1 MEVCKELIK
10 LAKEVRTKKATLYI
24 VGGYVRDSILGLSN
38 SDIDI
43 TSSLSQEDL
52 LAICSKLKIKTHNIN
67 KHLGTLQLVFND
79 IKFEYTRFRQESYLK
94 RGTHTPDKVEFV
106 DDINIDCLRRDFSI
120 NSIYYDI
127 LADKFI
133 DPVNGIHDIK
143 KKIIRTTNQ
152 PNITLQDDGVRIL
165 RAIRFAHLLGFKIEK
180 NTMRN
185 LRIYAP
191 LLKEISKERIL
202 KELSQL
208 VVADLKY
215 NKDSKHL
222 LKYLNKLSLPSYI
235 FNSSLNRM
243 RKFSRKDKLAFYSLN
258 MDARLMGLYIL
269 ILKNYFK
276 GYSPDNQLSYTI
288 NMLLGINGIKES
300 NDSII
305 TCEKLYRIYQN
316 LQFNLDHINASVN
329 YLTLSDTERSIV
341 DAMLSSKAKNL
352 LYDKISFIKSKNLP
366 LNIHQLDITAQ
377 DLIDANIER
386 VYISKILSTLYNQ
399 VLNMYVPNE
408 NTSLKALAI
417 ELHET
422 FTKISKEIS

>member
-10 LAKEVRTKKATLYI
+10 LAKEVRSKKATLYI

-222 LKYLNKLSLPSYI
+222 LKY
-235 FNSSLNRM
+235 
-243 RKFSRKDKLAFYSLN
+243 
-258 MDARLMGLYIL
+258 
-269 ILKNYFK
+269 
-276 GYSPDNQLSYTI
+276 
-288 NMLLGINGIKES
+288 
-300 NDSII
+300 
-305 TCEKLYRIYQN
+305 
-316 LQFNLDHINASVN
+316 
-329 YLTLSDTERSIV
+329 
-341 DAMLSSKAKNL
+341 
-352 LYDKISFIKSKNLP
+352 
-366 LNIHQLDITAQ
+366 
-377 DLIDANIER
+377 
-386 VYISKILSTLYNQ
+386 
-399 VLNMYVPNE
+399 
-408 NTSLKALAI
+408 
-417 ELHET
+417 
-422 FTKISKEIS
+422 